1 VLVELELVLELA
13 LEVRLDPPATRLDP
27 PTTRTVEEL
36 VWPVA
41 ELWEITRFVVATDT
55 AIEDPPFPAKITSV
69 DVESPVTEG
78 RSSTYQEYETV
89 EQPRFHA
96 VSSTPNMKA

>member
-1 VLVELELVLELA
+1 MELELVLELA

-27 PTTRTVEEL
+27 PATRTAVELAWSVDETW
-36 VWPVA
+36 V
-41 ELWEITRFVVATDT
+41 TTMFVVATDT
-55 AIEDPPFPAKITSV
+55 AIEDPPFPAKTTSV
-69 DVESPVTEG
+69 DVESPVTVG

-96 VSSTPNMKA
+96 VSSSPNMKA